1 MSDQS
6 FRFNTSLVIVA
17 NEFPDRDYREKLAEV
32 HDGSYFR
39 EIYMRW
45 RDLFSIVP
53 EAKNVKWHEKIDFED
68 EELFYRMMRLVVES
82 DATPLDLYADIVVMT
97 DGLTIRWSEFLN
109 MVPEAADVDWEKV
122 ADRHTLP
129 DDIDDAKEFGVDD
142 DQ

>member
-82 DATPLDLYADIVVMT
+82 D
-97 DGLTIRWSEFLN
+97 GLTIRWSEFLN